1 MPNANGHAT
10 KPAGGI
16 KIINASLFRM
26 GTKSM
31 AEAYK
36 ILGYRTHH
44 AIDDPSNVPWDLLE
58 EAAEGKWPEMPGA
71 RPRRPYTRSDWDA
84 IWGSYDVV
92 TDVASPFTMDL
103 AQAYPDAKF
112 VVVQRDFDSWWSSFE
127 SEVLGWCFFR
137 GAQPMV
143 TLFTICGLR
152 SGIALRKCFL
162 GFFHANSIEEIKL
175 NAREAYDRYFD
186 EVRRLIPEERR
197 LEHKLEAGW
206 APLCAFLGKEIP
218 DVPFP
223 RLNDRAAHTE
233 HSRENFRN
241 SLSIVLRNVLYWV
254 VGAVFVGYLAWY
266 LQDRLH
272 S

>member
-1 MPNANGHAT
+1 MPSTGDHT
-10 KPAGGI
+10 SKPVGGI

-44 AIDDPSNVPWDLLE
+44 AIDDPSTVPWHLIE
-58 EAAEGKWPEMPGA
+58 EAAEGKWPNVPGA

-103 AQAYPDAKF
+103 AQAYPDAVRHRPAGF
-112 VVVQRDFDSWWSSFE
+112 RIVVVQLRI
-127 SEVLGWCFFR
+127 GG

-143 TLFTICGLR
+143 TIFSVFGLR
-152 SGIALRKCFL
+152 SGNALRKCFL
-162 GFFHANSIEEIKL
+162 GFFHARSLEEIKS
-175 NAREAYDRYFD
+175 NARGAYDRYFD
-186 EVRRLIPEERR
+186 DVRRLIPEERR

-206 APLCAFLGKEIP
+206 APLCAFLRKEVP

-223 RLNDRAAHTE
+223 RLNDRAAHTA
-233 HSRENFRN
+233 HSRANFRN
-241 SLSIVLRNVLYWV
+241 SLSLVLRNMFYWV
-254 VGAVFVGYLAWY
+254 VGVIFVGCLAWY
-266 LQDRLH
+266 LQGRLF
-272 S
+272 SRE